1 MVFHRIDDP
10 ARLHA
15 LIDAIL
21 LIEVNASLSELLA
34 IIVEE
39 AAKLVG
45 ARYGALGVIA
55 SDGVSLSRFVTYGVD
70 EATRARIG
78 TPPRGAG
85 VLGEVVHAPHAVRVD
100 DLATHA
106 GAIGFPANHPTMHRF
121 LGVPVTT
128 GDGHVFGN
136 LYLTDRLDGEPFD
149 EGDELLVH
157 AFARAAG
164 LVIDQA
170 TIRSQLR
177 EFTLAE
183 ERERLARDLH
193 DTVIQ
198 RLFAVGLMLQLN
210 LRAPLDHDVRQR
222 TSLAVDELDTT
233 VREIRNTIFEIDQDN
248 YAEAPLTTRIRSLA
262 NEVAARLGVHV
273 ELEIVDGL
281 DAAVAYRCANNT
293 VQALREMLSNVAR
306 HSAASDV
313 HVRVEID
320 DDMLVLSAKD
330 NGVGF
335 VAPVGAGRGLRN
347 LSARAHELGGEC
359 TVESAI
365 GRGTLVTWSAGRSE

>member
-248 YAEAPLTTRIRSLA
+248 YAGAPLTTRIRSLA